1 MFLLDCAIGEITM
14 KLALVLLVLFAPFS
28 GSAFAGTCTP
38 VTSAPQ
44 VLAAGSYCLDFD
56 VASTQPVFS
65 LGANTT
71 LDCKGHRIR
80 ALAGEYYGIS
90 ASGNN
95 VTIKNCI
102 VEGFRESIIVNGSNN
117 YRLINNRVQSA
128 STSSRGIAVYGS
140 NNGLIQG
147 NQIVNQVKFSSHYW
161 GIYVNQGSVDLLDNV
176 VSNAIAVPFT
186 GASMYGIQSSNNPGG
201 VVARNV
207 VRNVIPDSGHQGIS
221 IALMYGRAILRDNI
235 VTNALGGSDMPYFCY
250 AGQYY
255 TSNDTTIGAPRQY
268 C

>member
-1 MFLLDCAIGEITM
+1 M
-14 KLALVLLVLFAPFS
+14 KLGLALLVLFPLLPGHAL
-28 GSAFAGTCTP
+28 AGTCTP
-38 VTSAPQ
+38 VTSVPQ
-44 VLAAGSYCLDFD
+44 ALAEGSYCLGFD

-65 LGANTT
+65 LGSNTT
-71 LDCKGHRIR
+71 LDCQGHRIR

-147 NQIVNQVKFSSHYW
+147 NQIVNQVKFSNHYW
-161 GIYVNQGSVDLLDNV
+161 GIFVNQGSVDLLDNV

-201 VVARNV
+201 FVARNV
-207 VRNVIPDSGHQGIS
+207 VRNVIPDAGHQGIS
-221 IALMYGRAILRDNI
+221 IAVMYGRAIFRDNI
-235 VTNALGGSDMPYFCY
+235 VTNALGGSDMSYFCY
-250 AGQYY
+250 SGQYY
-255 TSNDTTIGAPRQY
+255 TFNDTTIGTPRQY